1 MYFVRDGHKILL
13 NDGPQDMA
21 VLTAMFILSSLGCAV
36 CLYYGSVMLL
46 FVPGYPGESYWQ
58 HERIIYGLVPLGLS
72 AVFFLAG
79 CAFKSCR

>member
-1 MYFVRDGHKILL
+1 ML
-13 NDGPQDMA
+13 
-21 VLTAMFILSSLGCAV
+21 ILSFLGGAG

-58 HERIIYGLVPLGLS
+58 RERIIYGMLPVGLS

-79 CAFKSCR
+79 LALKSRRSTSRGATR